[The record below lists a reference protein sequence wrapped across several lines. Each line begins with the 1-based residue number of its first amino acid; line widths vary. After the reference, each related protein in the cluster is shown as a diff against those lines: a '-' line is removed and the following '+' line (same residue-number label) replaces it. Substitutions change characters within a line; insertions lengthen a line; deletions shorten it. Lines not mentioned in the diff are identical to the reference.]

1 MTEAYQ
7 LHWEEQHLNDMDAD
21 TDIVL
26 ERRADDAD
34 LPNWP
39 EGTESPDVTGETVF
53 GATFGQVSYTH
64 YPVNDL
70 RWPVMSRQMLD
81 TLLSVGAFP
90 HVAHPVAIVDALHY
104 RGEALP
110 LGEGWYA
117 GRLPDADRSYVL
129 VQLTEHLDVLDESR
143 SAMSRGDTPE
153 ETVVYGYALKPGSSL
168 PPLFRTRVGSGQL
181 LISAAGR
188 HALASA
194 GIAGPVYVDLGGRGE
209 EEVDVPVPEVVLP
222 AGI

>member
-1 MTEAYQ
+1 MTLWRELALQAEGLKKGTAVITEGFLTSESWKHKDTLENRSVIKMEGTRRSPERRSAPGGDCCMTEAYQ
-7 LHWEEQHLNDMDAD
+7 LHWEEQHLNNMDAD

-110 LGEGWYA
+110 LGEG
-117 GRLPDADRSYVL
+117 
-129 VQLTEHLDVLDESR
+129 
-143 SAMSRGDTPE
+143 
-153 ETVVYGYALKPGSSL
+153 
-168 PPLFRTRVGSGQL
+168 
-181 LISAAGR
+181 
-188 HALASA
+188 
-194 GIAGPVYVDLGGRGE
+194 
-209 EEVDVPVPEVVLP
+209 
-222 AGI
+222 